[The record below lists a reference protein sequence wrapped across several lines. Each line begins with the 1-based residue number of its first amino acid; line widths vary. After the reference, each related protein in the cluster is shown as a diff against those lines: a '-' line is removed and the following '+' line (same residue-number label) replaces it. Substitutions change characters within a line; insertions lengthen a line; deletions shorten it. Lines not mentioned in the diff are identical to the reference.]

1 MSSKR
6 ELRFKQDIAF
16 FAVPL
21 AFDLLFLIGAPFLS
35 FPWNLIL
42 GLLALIFAGIVVW
55 QSRPFMKNFELV
67 LTPQFAE
74 VRNFTGKTV
83 RKVSWKKVEA
93 AAGGYKKTWLVFTYS
108 FFFRVKGDEDIV
120 FGLVSRQQGLANKF
134 QQFLKVFVRKKIPVQ
149 IVKGQ

>member
-21 AFDLLFLIGAPFLS
+21 AFDLIFLIGAPFLS